1 MESKYTCSK
10 CNTELS
16 IDQRQNHEMLCLY
29 TPSMQELENLIPCE
43 LCNSLISIDDYSNHL
58 SMCQNPPPNIPFSSN
73 PYLVNN
79 ILTMSNLINNRNL
92 SNINQIIIPPEEPCI
107 NSDAESGINSESDF
121 IEDDNDSPNTNVT
134 NIVNAISDLY
144 DILGIDA
151 NVGFSDNVSD
161 LLNVANGNADS
172 YEDMINLSDQIGNV
186 SKGIDINKVSTLEE
200 KSLTCPI
207 CREDVDKVRITN
219 CKHDFCDSC
228 LNKWLSKNN
237 SCPIC
242 MISLEANIK

>member
-29 TPSMQELENLIPCE
+29 TPSMQEMENLIPCE
-43 LCNSLISIDDYSNHL
+43 LCNNLISIDDYSNHI
-58 SMCQNPPPNIPFSSN
+58 SMCQNHPTNIPFSST

-79 ILTMSNLINNRNL
+79 ILTMSNLLNNRNL
-92 SNINQIIIPPEEPCI
+92 ANINQIIIPPEDSVINTEIEAEPEV
-107 NSDAESGINSESDF
+107 ES
-121 IEDDNDSPNTNVT
+121 IEDTNLSPNTNVT

-161 LLNVANGNADS
+161 LLNISNGNEDS
-172 YEDMINLSDQIGNV
+172 YENMINLSNQIGNV

-200 KSLTCPI
+200 KSVTCPI
-207 CREDVDKVRITN
+207 CREDFNEIRITN
-219 CKHDFCDSC
+219 CNHDFCNKC
-228 LNKWLSKNN
+228 LNQWLSNN
-237 SCPIC
+237 NTCPIC
-242 MISLEANIK
+242 MISLADNIK